1 MAIPLFM
8 VRYLGTP
15 LPPWSDYWAFVI
27 GTMIGVAAHE
37 IGHAIVAQAVG
48 LEPRLLRIG
57 VGPILLRFRLGRT
70 WVTMRAFPTSGRV
83 TILPR
88 PPGAR
93 AAFALFLLGGVSANA
108 ALFALLVACTMSVSA
123 PWWMPPMAAA
133 QIMLVAIAL
142 LPLPQWLYGRKSD
155 GYQLLA
161 LALRRATQP
170 AGPLTPTAR
179 EIGYQ
184 TTRPDRIDERWARR
198 DAVAVLR
205 DLLEQHRL
213 EPGERAHVRAS
224 RGFALAALGRMA
236 EAEDVVKHVLVQKA
250 DALTELICCA
260 LLARAAAERAD
271 GEAARGFMGRA
282 RQLLGALA
290 KTVSVRLVRRFL
302 QRTDAAIALALK
314 LRERPQAASRIAHM
328 LFPHE

>member
-1 MAIPLFM
+1 
-8 VRYLGTP
+8 
-15 LPPWSDYWAFVI
+15 
-27 GTMIGVAAHE
+27 
-37 IGHAIVAQAVG
+37 
-48 LEPRLLRIG
+48 
-57 VGPILLRFRLGRT
+57 
-70 WVTMRAFPTSGRV
+70 MRAFPTSGRV

-213 EPGERAHVRAS
+213 EPGERAHVLAFLINTEMLLGDTGVAAETLEAWSGELMAIDPTGPHRAS

-302 QRTDAAIALALK
+302 HRTDAAIALALK